1 MTEARKIKIQKQ
13 DTGEFPEEQD
23 TAPEFP
29 AHPPEDDAEPAR
41 IEFSVQELADKLAAK
56 EREADENRDRLL
68 RVTADFENYKKRSA
82 REVEEYRRYANQSLL
97 KEMLSAVDHI
107 ELAIQSAQS
116 APETNTSLL
125 DGLRLTL
132 KELLRIFDK
141 FNVSPVECVGLPFN
155 PEFHE
160 AIMCEDGSD
169 LPENTVIREMQK
181 GYLLGNRLLRPSLV
195 VVAAPK
201 RMSADNG
208 AAPDPNT
215 NG

>member
-1 MTEARKIKIQKQ
+1 MTEARKIKIQKL
-13 DTGEFPEEQD
+13 DPDEL
-23 TAPEFP
+23 
-29 AHPPEDDAEPAR
+29 PEDQDSELGLPGPPPGDDTEPAR

-68 RVTADFENYKKRSA
+68 RVTADFENYKKRTA
-82 REVEEYRRYANQSLL
+82 REVEEYRKYANQSLL

-141 FNVSPVECVGLPFN
+141 FNVTPVESVGMPFN

-160 AIMCEDGSD
+160 AIMCEDGPHV
-169 LPENTVIREMQK
+169 PENTVIREMQK

-195 VVAAPK
+195 VVAAAK
-201 RMSADNG
+201 SVSADKG
-208 AAPDPNT
+208 AAPEPNT